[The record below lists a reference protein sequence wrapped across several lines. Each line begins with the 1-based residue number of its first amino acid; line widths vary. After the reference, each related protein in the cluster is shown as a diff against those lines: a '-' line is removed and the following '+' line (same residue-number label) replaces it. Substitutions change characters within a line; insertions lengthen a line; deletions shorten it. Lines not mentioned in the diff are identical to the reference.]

1 MPTIKRPHTTAGH
14 LKYYISAG
22 GDQANPFR
30 CGSSINNQK
39 YTPLSFHGR
48 DFKNVETFNV
58 NPGYKLAKSNGRMF
72 AKINTK
78 DFFDH
83 PKPPKPEKK
92 QSVKEMEGV
101 IVTLR
106 EQVSSLSADLQDER
120 ARHAGS
126 RKRAAL
132 DREQLE
138 ADLKEKHRRHVL
150 DIKKEHAENIAET
163 IQQYEGK
170 IAENEAEANVVYEKL
185 RTEYGL
191 LQASFKNFTA
201 STQEDLKKELEMKQD
216 EWEWNKKRAVDDAN
230 DRCKADM
237 EKKFTV
243 EREQIKKEFL
253 SNIETLMKKQR
264 EEISEI
270 HKKYTDGSMEIE
282 DLRERSEKLDV
293 VEAELAEVKEKFEEE
308 KKVVKR
314 LKRDLDNTTCNL
326 RNLEQQ
332 FEERVSAVDDK
343 HRAKI
348 QSLLMDRAD
357 AHLKLAKSCEELQ
370 SEKMA
375 RELAEDERKEAA
387 RNKMED
393 KIRSTDER
401 IKSAL
406 KSSQKTQKKE
416 LPQPVTELKTA
427 AAVAVSEE
435 KKPKSVS
442 FVTFDLEDGSV
453 HKNYR
458 SPHPRGYVA
467 DEIPEIRFDSVDDVA
482 TEEKK
487 TNRILSA
494 PIKQPPRFSVP
505 PMKKAELR
513 PSTVSLALKSGHSP
527 YPRPKTAKI
536 KRTRS
541 PSSRSRSPDTM
552 Y

>member
-1 MPTIKRPHTTAGH
+1 M
-14 LKYYISAG
+14 
-22 GDQANPFR
+22 
-30 CGSSINNQK
+30 
-39 YTPLSFHGR
+39 
-48 DFKNVETFNV
+48 
-58 NPGYKLAKSNGRMF
+58 
-72 AKINTK
+72 
-78 DFFDH
+78 
-83 PKPPKPEKK
+83 
-92 QSVKEMEGV
+92 

-138 ADLKEKHRRHVL
+138 ADMKEKHRRHVL
-150 DIKKEHAENIAET
+150 DIKKEHAENIADT

-170 IAENEAEANVVYEKL
+170 IAEHDAEANAEYEKL

-201 STQEDLKKELEMKQD
+201 STQEDFNKQLEMKQE
-216 EWEWNKKRAVDDAN
+216 EWEWNKKRAVDDAK
-230 DRCKADM
+230 DWCKMDM

-253 SNIETLMKKQR
+253 GNIETLMKKQR

-375 RELAEDERKEAA
+375 REIAEEERKEAA
-387 RNKMED
+387 MTKMED

-406 KSSQKTQKKE
+406 KSSKKQE
-416 LPQPVTELKTA
+416 PPAPPPVAESKNTG
-427 AAVAVSEE
+427 VSED
-435 KKPKSVS
+435 KKPKAVS
-442 FVTFDLEDGSV
+442 FVTFDLEDGST
-453 HKNYR
+453 HRNR
-458 SPHPRGYVA
+458 NFPHPSA
-467 DEIPEIRFDSVDDVA
+467 HTMNEIPEITFDTVEDV
-482 TEEKK
+482 TRKK
-487 TNRILSA
+487 KADRTFSA
-494 PIKQPPRFSVP
+494 PIRQPPRFSVP
-505 PMKKAELR
+505 PMKKTELR

-541 PSSRSRSPDTM
+541 PSSRSRSPDTIH
-552 Y
+552 